1 MRTMYRFHAS
11 PTSSDETATVRH
23 RAASSPSASW
33 AQTRSIRNSR
43 RPRAASGDDDMAWT
57 WFTNDCPGCPGPA
70 SHCAR
75 NASTRRTPGEAGSVR
90 TSFRICRG
98 SAGRL
103 TVDPYR
109 VALSVK

>member
-23 RAASSPSASW
+23 PPPRPPPASW
-33 AQTRSIRNSR
+33 AQTRSMRNSR

-75 NASTRRTPGEAGSVR
+75 NPSTSRTPGRGRLVR
-90 TSFRICRG
+90 TSFKICRG
-98 SAGRL
+98 SAGRRR
-103 TVDPYR
+103 VDP
-109 VALSVK
+109 